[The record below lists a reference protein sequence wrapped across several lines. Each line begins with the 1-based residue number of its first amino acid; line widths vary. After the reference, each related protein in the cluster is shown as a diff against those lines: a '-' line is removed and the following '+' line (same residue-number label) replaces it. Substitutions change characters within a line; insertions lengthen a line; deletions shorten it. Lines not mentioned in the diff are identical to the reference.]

1 MREEFVEPDP
11 VLRKKMKLKGEK
23 GKVEKVKETASE
35 KKEDVQ
41 EKMGE
46 KKEEMGSKMH
56 EIKEGA
62 SEKKEEIKEDLGE
75 AKEEVKKKK
84 AKLEKESE
92 EEGRTPG
99 EKLLNDIVKK
109 FRKGSEQINE
119 TISDYTEESAE
130 SKKRAEKPLVD
141 ILETNDTFKIIADIS
156 GLKKDDIDI
165 GISKNS
171 VEITAIYKE
180 VPEDSNFVQ
189 KERCYGKT
197 HRKIKLSKEIKVS
210 EAKANYKNCTL
221 TITLPKTV
229 EDITKVDIE
238 E

>member
-1 MREEFVEPDP
+1 M
-11 VLRKKMKLKGEK
+11 
-23 GKVEKVKETASE
+23 
-35 KKEDVQ
+35 
-41 EKMGE
+41 
-46 KKEEMGSKMH
+46 
-56 EIKEGA
+56 
-62 SEKKEEIKEDLGE
+62 
-75 AKEEVKKKK
+75 
-84 AKLEKESE
+84 EKESE

-119 TISDYTEESAE
+119 TISDYTEESTE